1 MNPRSGGRKWIKLWV
16 EPWLDGTTRFEMSDV
31 QRAFWVDLLA
41 MAGRSRFPGV
51 ICAGEVDGQMVGY
64 PLNKFQAL
72 MSGPIDVLATLQ
84 LFQKTDKIEL
94 QQTHTEPVPLFMA
107 KVLNWEKYQS
117 EYQRQKPY
125 RLNKIR
131 NGLQK
136 GDAISDTA
144 SYIKGNTTEVEVRS
158 RSEKEKKEES
168 LKDLP
173 LLGYTSSPAQPENP
187 KAFSSSSES
196 PTSKPNGKPTPQEQ
210 IQQAEKQLQDAQRE
224 MEKNPKSA
232 GAKRAVDE
240 AIGALRRIAAE
251 NPNSPAVSAALDGML
266 KKEVRKLAGQK
277 AMP

>member
-84 LFQKTDKIEL
+84 LFQKTGKITM
-94 QQTHTEPVPLFMA
+94 QQTHDTPVPLFVA
-107 KVLNWEKYQS
+107 NVLNWDKYQS

-125 RLNKIR
+125 RQAKLR

-136 GDAISDTA
+136 GDNQSDNRGD
-144 SYIKGNTTEVEVRS
+144 SKGNTTEVEVDVEGEEEERS
-158 RSEKEKKEES
+158 KTLEP
-168 LKDLP
+168 LP
-173 LLGYTSSPAQPENP
+173 GNTSSLAQNENP
-187 KAFSSSSES
+187 KSL
-196 PTSKPNGKPTPQEQ
+196 PTSVE
-210 IQQAEKQLQDAQRE
+210 IQKRNAEKQIRDAQVILRR
-224 MEKNPKSA
+224 NQNDP
-232 GAKRAVDE
+232 GAKRAYDE
-240 AIGALRRIAAE
+240 ASGILQG
-251 NPNSPAVSAALDGML
+251 L
-266 KKEVRKLAGQK
+266 KMEIKKLAQEK
-277 AMP
+277 TMP